1 MKTVILGLGNP
12 ILCDDGVGIRVAREL
27 ERRVNREE
35 VEVLET
41 SLAGLRLLDLLAG
54 YDRAVIIDAIE
65 TGKGKAGEIYRLGL
79 EDFESAKH
87 LSSVHDVDFA
97 TALDFG
103 RQTGMS
109 LPRQIVI
116 FAIEAAD
123 TSTFSEE
130 CTPDV
135 CRAIPVCVE
144 MVLQE
149 LNADSRS

>member
-1 MKTVILGLGNP
+1 MKTVVLGLGNP

-27 ERRVNREE
+27 ERRVNRED
-35 VEVLET
+35 VEVLEA
-41 SLAGLRLLDLLAG
+41 SLSGLGLLDLLAG

-65 TGKGKAGEIYRLGL
+65 TGKGKAGEIYRLGP
-79 EDFESAKH
+79 EDFESARH
-87 LSSVHDVDFA
+87 LSGVHDADFA

-103 RQTGMS
+103 RQAGLS

-116 FAIEAAD
+116 FAVEAAD

-135 CRAIPVCVE
+135 SRAIPVCVE